1 MCIRDRYSKKQ
12 RLLQIDE
19 DDVIERLATMEGRID
34 GIVRKDRV
42 RPMELETAAKLIKN
56 LSDLKLNTAVKEVQ
70 DALSRKVDKPTEEQV
85 ARRTVRMWKTG
96 IAEKQN
102 DASAIELGKFQ
113 SALTAKKEQR
123 AIEEF
128 DARAAEEH
136 AASLLK
142 ARKGVGEQATT
153 GSVSAQLSSAHQTQ
167 LSQKIT
173 DTAKDLA
180 DAVATPS
187 AEDGQPA
194 SPHKALLEK
203 QFRRELQ
210 DSAGRMVSGIASS
223 IKRRMGDGPDGSAA
237 KAGYLSPA
245 AARDM
250 AVRDALNA
258 NREVG
263 QAFHDVRQAEA
274 DVAQARARAH
284 PHGYPLPL
292 EAAHSP
298 AGVLPGLPPRLSAA
312 EMELALRDSRSGD
325 IDRAA
330 FEAALR
336 GDHMDRRLTE
346 ELRIEDAM
354 RRDAAFS
361 GQPPPPGLARA
372 RAEVERLSSE
382 LSREAVTG
390 VETYLRGPDGST
402 H

>member
-1 MCIRDRYSKKQ
+1 
-12 RLLQIDE
+12 
-19 DDVIERLATMEGRID
+19 
-34 GIVRKDRV
+34 
-42 RPMELETAAKLIKN
+42 
-56 LSDLKLNTAVKEVQ
+56 
-70 DALSRKVDKPTEEQV
+70 VDKPTEEQV

-96 IAEKQN
+96 IADKQN
-102 DASAIELGKFQ
+102 DESSVELGKFQ
-113 SALTAKKEQR
+113 SALAAKKEQR

-142 ARKGVGEQATT
+142 QRKTVGEQATT
-153 GSVSAQLSSAHQTQ
+153 GSVGAHLAGAHPSQ
-167 LSQKIT
+167 LSQKIN

-180 DAVATPS
+180 GAVATPGADS
-187 AEDGQPA
+187 DLPA

-223 IKRRMGDGPDGSAA
+223 IKRRMGDDAGSSS
-237 KAGYLSPA
+237 KGGYLSPA

-250 AVRDALNA
+250 AVRDALAA
-258 NREVG
+258 NQEVG
-263 QAFHDVRQAEA
+263 QAFHDMRVAEE
-274 DVAQARARAH
+274 RAAAMGH
-284 PHGYPLPL
+284 PMAL
-292 EAAHSP
+292 EGGFAP
-298 AGVLPGLPPRLSAA
+298 QGVIPGLPPRLSAA
-312 EMELALRDSRSGD
+312 EMDMHLRDARHGN

-330 FEAALR
+330 YNAAVR

-346 ELRIEDAM
+346 ELRIEDSM
-354 RRDAAFS
+354 RRGFGS
-361 GQPPPPGLARA
+361 PPPAGLARA

-390 VETYLRGPDGST
+390 VETYLRGPG